1 MKLFLLIFSFIGVL
15 SGFFIFRPVVLP
27 KKLPKVHEK
36 LNKKISVII
45 PARNEEKNLPYLLES
60 LQRQTKIPDEIIVVN
75 DHSEDRTKE
84 IAMQFPVK
92 LIDLSPIPPGWLGK
106 TWALWNGYLHSSGE
120 ILIFLDCDVRLSERA
135 IETLIEAR
143 EQLQGAISVVPFHK
157 AEKFYEKLAMITN
170 ILGLFSFFSPIERKN
185 TIKGLY
191 GSCIVILREDYEAIG
206 GHKSVKSEIVE
217 DMCLGMTLGEA
228 GISVTNF
235 LGKDFVSFRMYPDG
249 IKSELEGFAKSAAL
263 SIGNISKGTI
273 FFIVL
278 WILGL
283 FISEMVIFLF
293 ATEWFIPLAVG
304 YILYIFQIFYMNK
317 YTGNFGLTVPIFH
330 FLSFIFFIIMLVYS
344 TYQSSVRKAVIWKG
358 RTIQVGRRE
367 VE

>member
-1 MKLFLLIFSFIGVL
+1 MKLVLLIFCFIGVL
-15 SGFFIFRPVVLP
+15 SGFFIFRPVILP
-27 KKLPKVHEK
+27 KKLPKSQGK
-36 LNKKISVII
+36 FNKKISVII

-60 LQRQTKIPDEIIVVN
+60 LQRQSKIPDEIIVVN
-75 DHSEDRTKE
+75 DHSEDRTRE
-84 IAMQFPVK
+84 ITMRYPVK
-92 LIDLSPIPPGWLGK
+92 LIDLSPIPRGWLGK
-106 TWALWNGYLHSSGE
+106 TWAVWNGYLQSSGD
-120 ILIFLDCDVRLSERA
+120 ILIFLDCDVRLTERA
-135 IETLIEAR
+135 IETMLAVR
-143 EQLQGAISVVPFHK
+143 EKSEGAISVVPYHK
-157 AEKFYEKLAMITN
+157 PEKFYEKLAMITN
-170 ILGLFSFFSPIERKN
+170 LLGIFTFSSPFERKHSR
-185 TIKGLY
+185 KGLY
-191 GSCIVILREDYEAIG
+191 GSCIVIPREDYEAIG
-206 GHKSVKSEIVE
+206 GHQRVKSEIVE